1 MDNTFNKKRIWE
13 SINIYLPTNAYG
25 DPMLNLTEFSKR
37 VNAEV
42 ELLIEAH
49 PEVNPDDILVTCETD
64 NFSAN
69 GIDYRNQR
77 VVLKYKRLET
87 DAEYN
92 ERMKTT
98 KCEDVTEETFHRYYD
113 AQMSGEY
120 NMITDACNVMNDYEI
135 DSSDYWYIVENY
147 KILKEQYYNE

>member
-1 MDNTFNKKRIWE
+1 MDNAFNKKRIWE

-25 DPMLNLTEFSKR
+25 DPMLNLTEFGR
-37 VNAEV
+37 RLNAEV

-49 PEVNPDDILVTCETD
+49 PEVNVDDIVVTCETD

-87 DAEYN
+87 EEEYS

-98 KCEDVTEETFHRYYD
+98 KCEDVTKETFHRYYD

-120 NMITDACNVMNDYEI
+120 NMIMDASKVMERYHISQDDYLKI
-135 DSSDYWYIVENY
+135 ISNY
-147 KILKEQYYNE
+147 KFYLDKFN

>member
-1 MDNTFNKKRIWE
+1 MDNAFNKKRIWE

-25 DPMLNLTEFSKR
+25 DPMLNLTEFGR
-37 VNAEV
+37 RLNAEV
-42 ELLIEAH
+42 ETLIEAH
-49 PEVNPDDILVTCETD
+49 PEINVDDIVVTCETD

-87 DAEYN
+87 EEEYN

-120 NMITDACNVMNDYEI
+120 NMIMDASKVMEKYHISQDDYLKI
-135 DSSDYWYIVENY
+135 IANY
-147 KILKEQYYNE
+147 KVYLAKYNK

>member
-1 MDNTFNKKRIWE
+1 MSNMFNKKRIWE
-13 SINIYLPTNAYG
+13 SISIYLATNAYG

-49 PEVNPDDILVTCETD
+49 PEVKIDDILVTCEAD
-64 NFSAN
+64 NFSTN
-69 GIDYRNQR
+69 GIDYQNQR

-87 DAEYN
+87 DEEYN

-98 KCEDVTEETFHRYYD
+98 KFEDVTEETFHRYYD
-113 AQMSGEY
+113 AQMSGDY
-120 NMITDACNVMNDYEI
+120 NMIMDAQRVMEKYHISHEDYLKI
-135 DSSDYWYIVENY
+135 ITNY
-147 KILKEQYYNE
+147 KFYLNKYE

>member
-49 PEVNPDDILVTCETD
+49 PEVNPNDIMVTCETD
-64 NFSAN
+64 NFSSN

-92 ERMKTT
+92 ERMKIT

-120 NMITDACNVMNDYEI
+120 NMIMDASKVMEKYHISQDDYLKI
-135 DSSDYWYIVENY
+135 ITNY
-147 KILKEQYYNE
+147 KVYLAKSNK

>member
-1 MDNTFNKKRIWE
+1 MSNMFNKKRIWE

-25 DPMLNLTEFSKR
+25 DPILNMTEFSKR

-42 ELLIEAH
+42 ELLMEVH
-49 PEVNPDDILVTCETD
+49 PEVEIDDILVTCETD

-87 DAEYN
+87 DEEYN
-92 ERMKTT
+92 ERIKTT
-98 KCEDVTEETFHRYYD
+98 KFEDVSEETFHRYYD

-120 NMITDACNVMNDYEI
+120 NMIMDAQKVMEKYHISHEDYLKI
-135 DSSDYWYIVENY
+135 ITNY
-147 KILKEQYYNE
+147 KFYLVKFIK

>member
-1 MDNTFNKKRIWE
+1 MDNAFNKKRIWE

-25 DPMLNLTEFSKR
+25 DPMLNLTEFGKR
-37 VNAEV
+37 INSEV

-49 PEVNPDDILVTCETD
+49 PEIKIDDILVTCETD
-64 NFSAN
+64 NFSSN

-87 DAEYN
+87 DVEYT

-98 KCEDVTEETFHRYYD
+98 KFEDVTEETFHRYYD

-120 NMITDACNVMNDYEI
+120 NMIMDASKVMEKYHISQDDYLKI
-135 DSSDYWYIVENY
+135 ITNY
-147 KILKEQYYNE
+147 KFYLDKFN